1 MTRNPDDLRLI
12 CDKCGFTVLEDECP
26 SEAPPPWP
34 PGRHD
39 SPLIEIERDNEGR
52 RWVQISC
59 AARRC
64 GELRQLRGCARLY
77 HVKLY
82 IAVADGKR
90 SLCRIAEW
98 AGFRRWRM
106 MGNRGQVYV
115 SR

>member
-1 MTRNPDDLRLI
+1 MIL
-12 CDKCGFTVLEDECP
+12 
-26 SEAPPPWP
+26 
-34 PGRHD
+34 
-39 SPLIEIERDNEGR
+39 PLVEIERDNEGR
-52 RWVQISC
+52 RWVHIL
-59 AARRC
+59 RC
-64 GELRQLRGCARLY
+64 PTIGELRQLRGCARLY

-115 SR
+115 SK